1 MLNRRDFV
9 RLAGAASAAG
19 FAGASASGQAP
30 EAAPTRVLSDAGGSA
45 APTKPNILL
54 ICADDHGQWAVGAHG
69 NSEIAT
75 PNMDWL
81 ARTGLQLTAAATPC
95 PVCSPA
101 RASLFTGLL
110 PSQHGVHDVIVESL
124 HPDLDRLSGRPVLP
138 ELLQARGYRT
148 GLVGKWHATANSL
161 RPYRGFNRWL
171 SYDGRQRGWLS
182 QYDHRGPVDFSDQ
195 GRTVTRDGFQ
205 ADFLTAEAERF
216 IRGTPAEQPFFL
228 FAGYVEP
235 HSPFAGL
242 PERWASAY
250 RGGRFSAIPRGEK
263 PSLPASP
270 AGKWPENPDEA
281 VAQYYAAVSFLDEQI
296 GRLID
301 VLDTSGKLANTIVV
315 YTSDHGHM
323 CGHHGLWGK
332 GKSTLPQNFYE
343 ESIRVPCFLRGPG
356 IAPARFDR
364 PFDHLDLFATLAA
377 AGGARLDASHR
388 YPGRNVLGD
397 RTGWR
402 AHQFCEYGNARL
414 VADGRYK
421 LTLRSGAHA
430 GRWPGELYD
439 LEADPRETR
448 NLFADPAH
456 AATVRALS
464 AELQRH
470 FATHEDP
477 AKSGARLLDLPPCN
491 PTEPWRAKV

>member
-1 MLNRRDFV
+1 MLSRRDFF

-19 FAGASASGQAP
+19 LAGAATRSPAQAATP
-30 EAAPTRVLSDAGGSA
+30 AGGGGPVPA
-45 APTKPNILL
+45 AKPNILL
-54 ICADDHGQWAVGAHG
+54 ICADDHGQWALGAHG
-69 NSEIAT
+69 NRDIAT
-75 PNMDWL
+75 PNLDWL
-81 ARTGLQLTAAATPC
+81 ARTGLHLTAAATPC

-110 PSQHGVHDVIVESL
+110 PSQHGVHDVIVETL
-124 HPDLDRLSGRPVLP
+124 HPDLDRLAGLPVLP
-138 ELLQARGYRT
+138 ELLQSQGYRT
-148 GLVGKWHATANSL
+148 GLVGKWHATADSL
-161 RPYRGFNRWL
+161 RPYRGFDRWL
-171 SYDGRQRGWLS
+171 SYDGRSRGWMN
-182 QYDHRGPVDFSDQ
+182 QYDHFGPVDFSDQ
-195 GRTVTRDGFQ
+195 GRTITREGFQ
-205 ADFLTAEAERF
+205 AAFLTEEAERF
-216 IRGTPAEQPFFL
+216 IRGTPVDRPFFL

-242 PERWASAY
+242 PARWASAY
-250 RGGRFSAIPRGEK
+250 RGGAFSSVPRGEK
-263 PSLPASP
+263 PSLPPSQ

-281 VAQYYAAVSFLDEQI
+281 LAQYYAAVSYLDEQV

-301 VLDTSGKLANTIVV
+301 VLEATGRLANTLVV

-356 IAPARFDR
+356 IAPEKCNLA
-364 PFDHLDLFATLAA
+364 FDHLDLFATLTAA
-377 AGGARLDASHR
+377 AGAPLDAARRH
-388 YPGRNVLGD
+388 PGRNVLGP

-402 AHQFCEYGNARL
+402 THQFCEYGNARL

-421 LTLRSGAHA
+421 LVLRSGAHA
-430 GRWPGELYD
+430 ARWPGELHD

-456 AATVRALS
+456 AGTVRALG
-464 AELQRH
+464 AELRRH
-470 FATHEDP
+470 FDAYADP
-477 AKSGARLLDLPPCN
+477 SRSGDRLLDLPPCN